1 VTCLSC
7 GTSCAP
13 ESNFCP
19 SCGTKLSGA

>member
-19 SCGTKLSGA
+19 SCGTKLSRA